1 MKKIKNK
8 SGVKQNSKKA
18 AQKRISSSVLIVKNA
33 AGDPDTKAK
42 IEVQNR
48 INYIPKVSVI
58 IPVYNVQNYLR
69 PCLDSVL
76 KQTLKEIEIICV
88 DDGSTDGSLEILK
101 QYAAKDH
108 RITVLKQ
115 KNLHA
120 GVARNAGMA
129 VARGE
134 YLSFL
139 DSDDFFELT
148 MLADAYKKVT
158 EDASDIVIFGSYTY
172 DQIQRADI
180 RKNLY
185 ADKFVQHSPFAP
197 QQFAQDLFLISNPN
211 AWTKLF
217 RRELVRKN
225 KVFFESLS
233 SCNDIT
239 FVNTMLTLAHR
250 ISLINTP
257 YVHYRINTK
266 TNISA
271 NRGEKSVCFIYAIK
285 KLQDNL
291 KKYNTYALY
300 RDTLEKRAQSSFNW
314 ELTHCTPEQKAI
326 LQKEALAVLGKD
338 YTQAPKVSVII
349 PVYNTAAFLPE
360 CLDSVLKQTLKDI
373 EIICVNDGSTDNS
386 LEILK
391 TYAAKDSR
399 IHIINQENQGLSCSR
414 NNALKQAKGEYIL
427 FLDSDD
433 YLDLETCAE
442 LYKKSSKFN
451 LEMVN
456 FEGINFDEQNHKTQ
470 LNSQQIFYIA
480 KDQEKTV
487 YEGSDLAQLKGQ
499 IPISAC
505 RFFYNRKFLA
515 ENQLLFPEHLCFE
528 DNYFVLK
535 ALLCVKRYGVLRK
548 ICYYRRLHSNS
559 ITQNW
564 NKHFSDY
571 IQIVLKIHDL
581 FSKNHLQDAF
591 AEKRMKGYVSNAIR
605 KYNSFTPADKQ
616 KYRRDMLAF
625 IHKFGLQDDTVI
637 GKDLYK
643 EELKNW
649 YQKVTGKYL
658 NLDNPRTFNEKIQ
671 WMKLYDS
678 TPIKTRLADK
688 YLVREWV
695 KEKIGGKYLIP
706 LLGVYNTF
714 EEIDFDKLPN
724 QFVIKC
730 NHGCGY
736 NIIVKDKSKL
746 DLLNTKAK
754 LDKWMNENFAFKYG
768 YELHY
773 RDIIPKIIIERF
785 IENKGL
791 DDLYD
796 YKFWC
801 FNGKVKYIQFLSER
815 NLSGLK
821 MAFYDR
827 NWHKQTFVYSHP
839 LDIKEIKKPDN
850 LEQMIQLAETLSEE
864 FPHVRVDFYRLN
876 DGTIYFGEM
885 TFTSASGVCKWNE
898 EKIDIDFGNMIKLP
912 ELAYNLDT
920 GEYYK
925 LPKENKIKAYL
936 LFPYNLCRKMYLRR
950 QEKKLAE
957 RNIKRQLL
965 GARIDIKNYGDKNNA
980 LQIKAAGRVYSP
992 SWAQNDQGQGQV
1004 VEFSDKHQRITLKAV
1019 QKGRLSFSFKGQD
1032 KRFEKARIPLW
1043 IDYKSIKI
1051 DGREILSAPI
1061 GTWHDKPFRYEMPVQ
1076 DGQVVSVEIVQQYH
1090 QYAKEDVQDLI
1101 RKLNPNSHYIQEHL
1115 DKIVEDIYP
1124 QITVYKVSKISQ
1136 LPMIEAEHFFTIGK
1150 ACRPAFWL
1158 KKYNLRQHA
1167 YPFDWMKDF
1176 QLNSVLKAF
1185 RDGCSNWF
1193 SDYSE
1198 GKSTLST
1205 RYVID
1210 NTNHVTS
1217 VHAFPGSCSVADYLP
1232 EFQKTMQRRMQRL
1245 QQVCKNSRKVCIL
1258 CNREENVLAFADFAK
1273 QLSRMYPQLKLTI
1286 VNVVH
1291 TTGTAGIDKYDISK
1305 KIEIFFIRA
1314 EDVKKLKPGE
1324 PALFLWE
1331 GNEQLYE
1338 KICKR
1343 FKIVKQAP
1351 ETEKNKFKSFFRK
1364 FSFTHK
1370 IQPVMD
1376 LMNQNQQALLQ
1387 AIHAAAAKNTVLE
1400 ERCAALSKQLNIV
1413 NREVQ
1418 QAKLWIK
1425 QTYEAFP
1432 TINKQLANAQ
1442 NVLLSQ
1448 LVTEKKVNR
1457 LAAITSL
1464 ELKKQRKHN
1473 QEMKNLLSGFVSAT
1487 QNDLQSLKQREVVK
1501 PAQLQQAVQQLAQQL
1516 LQTSQKRN
1524 EQLLQLQ
1531 ELLLSAHHAALQ
1543 AVKDLDIVKPAQ
1555 LQQAVQQLA
1564 QQLLQTAQKRNE
1576 QLIQLQ
1582 ELLVSNHTTALQC
1595 LRGLDIIKPE
1605 HIQKTADQLAKQMQ
1619 EIFHKQDEQLADMQ
1633 KLLASGENTLQHL
1646 KGIDVAE
1653 AQQLKQTEEELTQR
1667 IAEAAGAQSEL
1678 LSSVSAAL
1686 RKQQEE
1692 GLQKTGN
1699 LYLSLETLNKTGQ
1712 KTQAELQKQLRT
1724 LQDKSLRQYHE
1735 LNFAD
1740 LLHDST
1746 QHSPWLKDKNFS
1758 LYGWA
1763 ANYSFIYTLF
1773 RILDKVSP
1781 QHILEMGLGQ
1791 TTRLTSQYVAY
1802 KNPAA
1807 TLDVCEHNQ
1816 SWIDIYTPEL
1826 PHSEH
1831 IHVHHLELEYFDFE
1845 GKPNDKYKDIAKV
1858 TGNTKYNL
1866 IIVDGPV
1873 GGGKNFPRSNIV
1885 DLIPHNL
1892 AEDFIIIFDDAERA
1906 GEQKTIEQTQARL
1919 TEQKITFATQ
1929 QRHGAKTQFLI
1940 FSKSLEF
1947 VQYL

>member
-101 QYAAKDH
+101 QYAAKDN

-120 GVARNAGMA
+120 GVARNAGLA

-139 DSDDFFELT
+139 DSDDFFELN
-148 MLADAYKKVT
+148 MLEESYRLIRKK
-158 EDASDIVIFGSYTY
+158 
-172 DQIQRADI
+172 QADI
-180 RKNLY
+180 LFYQYKNFNQETQQIEKTGGINL
-185 ADKFVQHSPFAP
+185 ALP
-197 QQFAQDLFLISNPN
+197 QDEDHCATFNTKDWAE
-211 AWTKLF
+211 KLF
-217 RRELVRKN
+217 TMCNPMPWNKLIKRELVCREN
-225 KVFFESLS
+225 LHFQSLTASNDVCFSLS
-233 SCNDIT
+233 VLACSQRITLLYKSFVYYRFNRASSLKNNRDKTPFNFYEAYEGIYTNLKERALFETFKTTFLNSFVSTALWTVAHTEQSRQKVIDLIKTHIVPQYGILKENKDIIAPFLLKQINHLYEPEIIVSLT
-239 FVNTMLTLAHR
+239 SYPGRIDTVNQTVESILNQSLKADKVILWLAPEQFPQKEKDLPKQLLTLR
-250 ISLINTP
+250 ERGLIIDW
-257 YVHYRINTK
+257 YHDI
-266 TNISA
+266 
-271 NRGEKSVCFIYAIK
+271 KSYK
-285 KLQDNL
+285 KLIPTL
-291 KKYNTYALY
+291 KKYPGALVITADDDNIY
-300 RDTLEKRAQSSFNW
+300 QPHWLEKLYKSYKKYPTDIQCHRVTKFYYKHNAFHTISG
-314 ELTHCTPEQKAI
+314 
-326 LQKEALAVLGKD
+326 GKD
-338 YTQAPKVSVII
+338 YYPGAS
-349 PVYNTAAFLPE
+349 FLNK
-360 CLDSVLKQTLKDI
+360 LVGLGGVLYPPNCFYKDI
-373 EIICVNDGSTDNS
+373 LDEDLMMRLAPTNDDQWFWIQGILNNVRVRVVDNPDIQAHYVPGTQETGLTHINDKGEKLFWKDFFRLLAYYPEAKKRLIKES
-386 LEILK
+386 KKSPIK
-391 TYAAKDSR
+391 VVSQQTYAR
-399 IHIINQENQGLSCSR
+399 
-414 NNALKQAKGEYIL
+414 
-427 FLDSDD
+427 
-433 YLDLETCAE
+433 E
-442 LYKKSSKFN
+442 L
-451 LEMVN
+451 
-456 FEGINFDEQNHKTQ
+456 Q
-470 LNSQQIFYIA
+470 L
-480 KDQEKTV
+480 
-487 YEGSDLAQLKGQ
+487 
-499 IPISAC
+499 
-505 RFFYNRKFLA
+505 
-515 ENQLLFPEHLCFE
+515 
-528 DNYFVLK
+528 
-535 ALLCVKRYGVLRK
+535 
-548 ICYYRRLHSNS
+548 
-559 ITQNW
+559 
-564 NKHFSDY
+564 
-571 IQIVLKIHDL
+571 
-581 FSKNHLQDAF
+581 
-591 AEKRMKGYVSNAIR
+591 
-605 KYNSFTPADKQ
+605 
-616 KYRRDMLAF
+616 
-625 IHKFGLQDDTVI
+625 
-637 GKDLYK
+637 
-643 EELKNW
+643 W
-649 YQKVTGKYL
+649 YQNVTGKYL

-671 WMKLYDS
+671 WLKLYDS
-678 TPIKTRLADK
+678 TPLKTRLADK

-695 KEKIGGKYLIP
+695 KEKIGEKYLIP
-706 LLGVYNTF
+706 LLGVYDKF
-714 EEIDFDKLPN
+714 DDIDFDKLPN

-736 NIIVKDKSKL
+736 NIIVKDKKTL
-746 DLLNTKAK
+746 DFPQIKQKINT
-754 LDKWMNENFAFKYG
+754 WMNENFAFHLG
-768 YELHY
+768 YEMQY
-773 RDIIPKIIIERF
+773 RDIQRKIIIEQF
-785 IENKGL
+785 IENKSSR
-791 DDLYD
+791 DLYD

-801 FNGKVKYIQFLSER
+801 FNGKVEYIQFLSER
-815 NLSGLK
+815 NLDGLK
-821 MAFYDR
+821 MAFYDK
-827 NWHKQTFVYSHP
+827 NWKKQSFVYSYP
-839 LDIKEIKKPDN
+839 LDKKNIAKPDN
-850 LEQMIQLAETLSEE
+850 LDTMIKLAEKLAAGFS
-864 FPHVRVDFYRLN
+864 HVRVDFYRLD
-876 DGTIYFGEM
+876 DGTVYFGEM
-885 TFTSASGVCKWNE
+885 TFTSASGMCRWNE
-898 EKIDIDFGNMIKLP
+898 EKINQYFGRLIQLP
-912 ELAYNLDT
+912 SKAYNLDT
-920 GEYYK
+920 GIYYS
-925 LPKENKIKAYL
+925 LPKHSKMKPFW
-936 LFPYNLCRKMYLRR
+936 LFFYNLARRAWLRK
-950 QEKKLAE
+950 
-957 RNIKRQLL
+957 QLL
-965 GARIDIKNYGDKNNA
+965 SAQKQQIENQLHTFRLDIKNMGTSANTVEISAQKVRITTPQWFVNA
-980 LQIKAAGRVYSP
+980 E
-992 SWAQNDQGQGQV
+992 GQGKV
-1004 VEFSDKHQRITLKAV
+1004 IEGNSWV
-1019 QKGRLSFSFKGQD
+1019 QNLNCTMRGDGKLLLSFRGPD
-1032 KRFEKARIPLW
+1032 ARFHNSRIPLW
-1043 IDYKSIKI
+1043 VDYKSIKI
-1051 DGREILSAPI
+1051 NGQEILSEPVSV
-1061 GTWHDKPFRYEMPVQ
+1061 WHDTPFRYEMPVK
-1076 DGQVVSVEIVQQYH
+1076 DGQTLNIQITQQPH
-1090 QYAKEDVQDLI
+1090 QYFEQELKELI
-1101 RKLNPNSHYIQEHL
+1101 EQRNSKNQYIKETINSIISLLEKKYIIPSQRMQQL
-1115 DKIVEDIYP
+1115 DSIA
-1124 QITVYKVSKISQ
+1124 
-1136 LPMIEAEHFFTIGK
+1136 AEHFISLGP
-1150 ACRPAFWL
+1150 ACRPAYWL
-1158 KKYNLRQHA
+1158 KQAKLRHEA
-1167 YPFDWMKDF
+1167 LPFDWMMKYSLQYVIESIKTDC
-1176 QLNSVLKAF
+1176 KE
-1185 RDGCSNWF
+1185 WF
-1193 SDYSE
+1193 SSYKEDERKQGSRY
-1198 GKSTLST
+1198 
-1205 RYVID
+1205 RYVQD
-1210 NTNHVTS
+1210 VRSGMVSMHGFPNT
-1217 VHAFPGSCSVADYLP
+1217 GSVADYLP
-1232 EFQKTMQRRMQRL
+1232 RFLETFQRRM
-1245 QQVCKNSRKVCIL
+1245 SRFKRFLKSSKHLCFV
-1258 CNREENVLAFADFAK
+1258 CNRQETIQNFIRFAK
-1273 QLSRMYPQLKLTI
+1273 ELHALYPHLTFDI
-1286 VNVVH
+1286 VNVFQKDVPAYVEKC
-1291 TTGTAGIDKYDISK
+1291 TRLSYCTIYNLYANDINERGGTR
-1305 KIEIFFIRA
+1305 E
-1314 EDVKKLKPGE
+1314 VNPG
-1324 PALFLWE
+1324 AFWI
-1331 GNEQLYE
+1331 GNEALWKQ
-1338 KICKR
+1338 ICRKFVLQAVPPSR
-1343 FKIVKQAP
+1343 FFSITEQDDQKIVRLFGFKLTVNSEHAQLKQLL
-1351 ETEKNKFKSFFRK
+1351 
-1364 FSFTHK
+1364 
-1370 IQPVMD
+1370 Q
-1376 LMNQNQQALLQ
+1376 QNQDILLRQVKDCSEKSNALEGQ
-1387 AIHAAAAKNTVLE
+1387 
-1400 ERCAALSKQLNIV
+1400 CAVLSKQLNAV
-1413 NREVQ
+1413 NHEVQ

-1442 NVLLSQ
+1442 DVLLSQ

-1699 LYLSLETLNKTGQ
+1699 LYLSLEALNKAEQ

-1724 LQDKSLRQYHE
+1724 LQDKSLRQYYE

-1746 QHSPWLKDKNFS
+1746 QHSPWLKNKNFS

-1826 PHSEH
+1826 PRSEH

-1892 AEDFIIIFDDAERA
+1892 AEDFIIIFDDADRV

-1919 TEQKITFATQ
+1919 TDSGILFSTQ
-1929 QRHGAKTQFLI
+1929 QRRAAKSQFLI
-1940 FSKSLEF
+1940 FSRSLDF
-1947 VQYL
+1947 IQYL